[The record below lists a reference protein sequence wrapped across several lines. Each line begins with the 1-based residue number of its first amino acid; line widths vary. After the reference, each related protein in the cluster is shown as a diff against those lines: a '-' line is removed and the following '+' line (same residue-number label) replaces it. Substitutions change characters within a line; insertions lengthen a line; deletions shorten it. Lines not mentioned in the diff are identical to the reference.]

1 MNIDLIDRKILRI
14 LQADG
19 RIANATL
26 ADRVGMSPSSCLRR
40 VRLLEES
47 GLIAGYAM
55 RLNAKAAGLP
65 GNAFVQITLDG
76 QGRRVLDAFEAA
88 ILKVPEVLACHL
100 VAGAADYLVHV
111 VYRDSNDLER
121 IHAEILTK
129 LPHVVRLQSII
140 TLRTVKSTTA
150 LPV

>member
-1 MNIDLIDRKILRI
+1 MIADPIDRRILRL
-14 LQADG
+14 LQQDG

-26 ADRVGMSPSSCLRR
+26 AEKVGMSPSACLRR

-55 RLNAKAAGLP
+55 RLDAKAAGLP

-76 QGRRVLDAFEAA
+76 QGRKILDAFEAA
-88 ILKVPEVLACHL
+88 IAKVPEVLTCHL

-111 VYRDSNDLER
+111 VYRDSADLER

-129 LPHVVRLQSII
+129 LPHVVRLQSTI